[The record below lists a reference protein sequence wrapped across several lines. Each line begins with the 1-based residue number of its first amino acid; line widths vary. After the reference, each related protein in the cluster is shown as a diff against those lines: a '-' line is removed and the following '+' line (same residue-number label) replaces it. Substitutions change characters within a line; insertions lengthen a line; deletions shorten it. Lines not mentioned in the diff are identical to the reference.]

1 MSSNPFKTAHYKK
14 IKLNKEVTKRVQ
26 KVYSNAAKDIEK
38 RLNNLVVIN
47 PSDKLKKAYLEDA
60 LQDINKVLTSTE
72 SKLMEETLKAG
83 LGAGQIAIDASN
95 ASMRGYGL
103 NVTGALYYVP
113 RKEVENIVS
122 GKLYGGD
129 WTLSKAIWNASFKTK
144 SDVQKVVAQ
153 GLAENKSVKDI
164 ADDITKYVDP
174 SARKPWDWNK
184 VYPGTAQKVDYN
196 AQRLVR
202 TMIQHSYQNSLV
214 QAQQYNP
221 FCKGIIWH
229 SVGLH
234 GRTCELCLERDGNVF
249 PVKDLPLDHPNGL
262 CYFEPALD
270 SMDDVADR
278 LANWVGGGSDP
289 ALDKYVTKGLG
300 LELNTPEGKKAVEKV
315 KQQTSAL
322 KFSPEAWLKG
332 AKKNTEAD
340 MLALEDKMNA
350 VLTAD
355 EKHAIYKYSGS
366 SYERINEYLRAIGSD
381 NYEFWPG
388 DDIVDTCIDLHTGFD
403 KLIMKEDIYLRRGS
417 SMSDLVGIVSET
429 GYDSNMARELN
440 NFINWDWLDSFDTFE
455 EAVESLNMK
464 YRGTIGKMNGMVSTS
479 SIYERGFVGN
489 VEYVIKAPKGTRG
502 TSIMNISQFGTD
514 EGEFL
519 LDHGQTVEVKGIY
532 PSVDGHMRSKIRVFL
547 EVIP

>member
-14 IKLNKEVTKRVQ
+14 IKLNLETTKRVQ

-38 RLNNLVVIN
+38 RLNTLVVMN
-47 PSDKLKKAYLEDA
+47 PSDKLKRAYLEDA
-60 LQDINKVLTSTE
+60 IQDINKVLTSTE

-113 RKEVENIVS
+113 RKEVENIIS

-129 WTLSKAIWNASFKTK
+129 WTLSKSIWNASFKTK

-174 SARKPWDWNK
+174 AARKPWDWNK

-214 QAQQYNP
+214 QAQRYNP

-289 ALDKYVTKGLG
+289 ALDEYVTKGLG
-300 LELNTPEGKKAVEKV
+300 LDLNTPEGKKAVETA
-315 KQQTSAL
+315 KQQTSAP

-332 AKKNTEAD
+332 AKKNTEEE
-340 MLALEDKMNA
+340 MLALEDKVNR
-350 VLTAD
+350 VLTVD
-355 EKHAIYKYSGS
+355 EYDAIYKYSGG
-366 SYERINEYLRAIGSD
+366 SYERINGYLRAIGSGD
-381 NYEFWPG
+381 YDFWPG
-388 DDIVDTCIDLHTGFD
+388 DDIVDTCIDLQSGFE
-403 KLIMKEDIYLRRGS
+403 KLTVKEDIYLRRGS
-417 SMSDLVGIVSET
+417 SMADLVGITSEA
-429 GYDSNMARELN
+429 GFDSAMVRELN

-455 EAVESLNMK
+455 EAIESLNMK
-464 YRGTIGKMNGMVSTS
+464 YSGAIGKMNGMVSTS
-479 SIYERGFVGN
+479 SIYDRGFVGN
-489 VEYVIKAPKGTRG
+489 VEYIIKAPKGTQG
-502 TSIMNISQFGTD
+502 TSIMRISQYGTD

-519 LDHGQTVEVKGIY
+519 LNHGQTVEVKGIY
-532 PSVDGHMRSKIRVFL
+532 PSDGHMRSKIRIFL
-547 EVIP
+547 EILP

>member
-1 MSSNPFKTAHYKK
+1 MSKNPFETAHYKK
-14 IKLNKEVTKRVQ
+14 IKLNLETTKRVQ

-38 RLNNLVVIN
+38 RLNTLVVIN

-113 RKEVENIVS
+113 RREVENIVS

-129 WTLSKAIWNASFKTK
+129 WTLSKAIWNTSFKTK

-174 SARKPWDWNK
+174 AARKPWDWNK

-214 QAQQYNP
+214 QAQRYNP

-278 LANWVGGGSDP
+278 LANWVGGGKDA
-289 ALDKYVTKGLG
+289 ALDEYVTKGLG
-300 LELNTPEGKKAVEKV
+300 LDLNTPEGKKAVEKA
-315 KQQTSAL
+315 KQQTSAP
-322 KFSPEAWLKG
+322 KFSPEAWIKG
-332 AKKNTEAD
+332 AKKNTEEE
-340 MLALEDKMNA
+340 MLALEDKMNR
-350 VLTAD
+350 VLTVD
-355 EKHAIYKYSGS
+355 ETNAIYRYSGS
-366 SYERINEYLRAIGSD
+366 SYERINEYLRAIGSGD
-381 NYEFWPG
+381 YDFWPG
-388 DDIVDTCIDLHTGFD
+388 DDIADTCIDLQTGFD

-455 EAVESLNMK
+455 EAVESLNMQ
-464 YRGTIGKMNGMVSTS
+464 YRGAIGKMNGMVSTS
-479 SIYERGFVGN
+479 SIYERGFTGN

-502 TSIMNISQFGTD
+502 TSIMNISQYGTD

-532 PSVDGHMRSKIRVFL
+532 PSVDGHMRSKIRIFL
-547 EVIP
+547 EILP